1 MMFDRSLFVRGLPMA
16 ALGVLLAGPAVA
28 QSPTY
33 TPVDIRPYFAVGLT
47 GGGDEIATFDFT
59 DGSTDTV
66 NAGELVEFRAGLHWR
81 IGDVFSLRGSLGYHV
96 SGSTARNG
104 SFRFERF
111 PVELTGLFQVSQ
123 RLRLGLGVRQAT
135 SARTRSSGAAA
146 GLNADF
152 TASTGAVGE
161 LEYFFSPSYS
171 LYGRVVAEKY
181 TSQNIRYNGNHLG
194 VGVNFYF

>member
-1 MMFDRSLFVRGLPMA
+1 MMNRWMFVRGLPVA
-16 ALGVLLAGPAVA
+16 TLGVLLAGAAAA
-28 QSPTY
+28 QTPGY
-33 TPVDIRPYFAVGLT
+33 APVDMRPYAAIGLT

-59 DGSTDTV
+59 DGSSDTV
-66 NAGELVEFRAGLHWR
+66 NAGELFELRAGVHWR
-81 IGDVFSLRGSLGYHV
+81 IGEVFSLRGTLGYHV

-135 SARTRSSGAAA
+135 GARTRSSGAAA

-161 LEYFFSPSYS
+161 LEYFFAPNYS

-181 TSQNIRYNGNHLG
+181 TSQTIRYNGNHVG